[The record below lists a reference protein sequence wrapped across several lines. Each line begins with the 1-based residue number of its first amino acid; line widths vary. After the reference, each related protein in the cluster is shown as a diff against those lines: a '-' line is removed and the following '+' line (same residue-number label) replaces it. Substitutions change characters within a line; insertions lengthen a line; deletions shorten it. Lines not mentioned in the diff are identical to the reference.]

1 MMIQDADGL
10 RLKLLVH
17 LYSHDLL
24 MTCHRTDD
32 DDDGDSDDVMTSS
45 SWS

>member
-17 LYSHDLL
+17 LCSHDLL
-24 MTCHRTDD
+24 VTCHRTDD